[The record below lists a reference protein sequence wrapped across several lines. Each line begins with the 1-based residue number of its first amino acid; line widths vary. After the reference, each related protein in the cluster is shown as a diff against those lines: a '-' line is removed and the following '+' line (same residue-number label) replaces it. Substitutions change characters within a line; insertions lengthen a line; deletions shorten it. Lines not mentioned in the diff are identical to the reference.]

1 MFLIQARVY
10 QDYHMKD
17 PVTFYAGEDKWEIG
31 RELYDNT
38 DAQTRQASAPP
49 QPRSPFAP
57 QQVPQ
62 TSAANGQPVEP
73 YYVVIRMPGQ
83 EQSEFMLML
92 PFTPLNKPN
101 LTAWLAA
108 RCDLPQYGQLLVYR
122 FPKGKQVAG
131 PMQVEN
137 FISQEPE
144 ISQQISLWNTQG
156 SRVLRGNLLI
166 LPMNNSLL
174 YVEPI
179 YIQSEDEKTAI
190 PELRRVVI
198 GYGNEVVWGETL
210 EEALVKMFGQ
220 GTGFRTTAAASTT
233 DDSDAETDMST
244 DQTSLPGLI
253 EQANRYF
260 NAGQDALRA
269 GDWTEYGRY
278 QRLLEETLRQ
288 LAE

>member
-1 MFLIQARVY
+1 
-10 QDYHMKD
+10 
-17 PVTFYAGEDKWEIG
+17 
-31 RELYDNT
+31 
-38 DAQTRQASAPP
+38 
-49 QPRSPFAP
+49 
-57 QQVPQ
+57 
-62 TSAANGQPVEP
+62 
-73 YYVVIRMPGQ
+73 
-83 EQSEFMLML
+83 ML

-198 GYGNEVVWGETL
+198 GYGNEVVWGESL
-210 EEALVKMFGQ
+210 EEALVNMFGQ
-220 GTGFRTTAAASTT
+220 GTGFQTASATTIT
-233 DDSDAETDMST
+233 DDIGTADIGT

-253 EQANRYF
+253 DQANRYF
-260 NAGQDALRA
+260 NEGQDALRT
-269 GDWTEYGRY
+269 GNWTEYGRY

-288 LAE
+288 LEGNVRE

>member
-1 MFLIQARVY
+1 
-10 QDYHMKD
+10 
-17 PVTFYAGEDKWEIG
+17 
-31 RELYDNT
+31 
-38 DAQTRQASAPP
+38 
-49 QPRSPFAP
+49 
-57 QQVPQ
+57 
-62 TSAANGQPVEP
+62 
-73 YYVVIRMPGQ
+73 
-83 EQSEFMLML
+83 ML

-198 GYGNEVVWGETL
+198 GYGNEVVWGESL

-220 GTGFRTTAAASTT
+220 GTGFQTASATTIT
-233 DDSDAETDMST
+233 DDIGAVDVGT
-244 DQTSLPGLI
+244 DQTSLSGLI
-253 EQANRYF
+253 DQANRYF
-260 NAGQDALRA
+260 NEGQRALRT
-269 GDWTEYGRY
+269 GNWTEYGRY

-288 LAE
+288 LEGNIPE

>member
-1 MFLIQARVY
+1 
-10 QDYHMKD
+10 
-17 PVTFYAGEDKWEIG
+17 
-31 RELYDNT
+31 
-38 DAQTRQASAPP
+38 
-49 QPRSPFAP
+49 
-57 QQVPQ
+57 
-62 TSAANGQPVEP
+62 
-73 YYVVIRMPGQ
+73 
-83 EQSEFMLML
+83 
-92 PFTPLNKPN
+92 
-101 LTAWLAA
+101 
-108 RCDLPQYGQLLVYR
+108 
-122 FPKGKQVAG
+122 
-131 PMQVEN
+131 MQVEN

-220 GTGFRTTAAASTT
+220 GTRVQTLTATATTGDTDTADISAA
-233 DDSDAETDMST
+233 
-244 DQTSLPGLI
+244 QTSLPGLI

-260 NAGQDALRA
+260 NAGQDALRT

-278 QRLLEETLRQ
+278 QQLLEETLRQ
-288 LAE
+288 LGGDIRE